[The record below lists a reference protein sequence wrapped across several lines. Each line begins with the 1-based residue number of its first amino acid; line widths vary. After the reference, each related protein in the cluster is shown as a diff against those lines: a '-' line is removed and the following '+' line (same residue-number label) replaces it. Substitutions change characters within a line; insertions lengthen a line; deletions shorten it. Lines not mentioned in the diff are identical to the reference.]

1 MLNAEQHWGMTATVL
16 HSSSQLSAALKEGHH
31 VLPAVQQDKF
41 SPWGFG
47 TSHEIVLKGYSMEI
61 LTFMTHI
68 MQQTTVGILSNGF
81 GENKVPNQVISM
93 V

>member
-1 MLNAEQHWGMTATVL
+1 MFWLLFNKISSHLGALEQVTKL
-16 HSSSQLSAALKEGHH
+16 
-31 VLPAVQQDKF
+31 F
-41 SPWGFG
+41 
-47 TSHEIVLKGYSMEI
+47 LKGIQMEI